1 MQHIHYFTVYFI
13 HCSVGSTIKALV
25 EISSLLFNAY
35 FLFLIQLFWD
45 QTVIGGPPAAIVDPC
60 WSWRPPALS
69 WIVFCCCHVLFSS
82 RRILLT
88 LGTNRAVH
96 TNLVMRGTER
106 SFVSLGFWLC
116 WIPQFVGCVCVHLL
130 TGLAVQS
137 VSQWSS
143 VRPVQLAKSPG
154 SIACIWPKSPR
165 VSVGSQTWVT
175 HCWHESFT
183 YFFMDSYSCVYKS
196 FEFQWQYCA
205 SG

>member
-1 MQHIHYFTVYFI
+1 MHI
-13 HCSVGSTIKALV
+13 
-25 EISSLLFNAY
+25 

-45 QTVIGGPPAAIVDPC
+45 QTVIGGPPAVPLWTPC

-69 WIVFCCCHVLFSS
+69 WIVFFVVAMYFFPADAFFWLLAQIE
-82 RRILLT
+82 RYILI
-88 LGTNRAVH
+88 
-96 TNLVMRGTER
+96 LVMRGTER

-116 WIPQFVGCVCVHLL
+116 WIPLGFSQFVGVCVHPL

>member
-1 MQHIHYFTVYFI
+1 MR
-13 HCSVGSTIKALV
+13 STIKALV

-35 FLFLIQLFWD
+35 FPFFDTIILRSNSNW
-45 QTVIGGPPAAIVDPC
+45 QTPCCAIVDPLLKLKTPC
-60 WSWRPPALS
+60 IKLNC
-69 WIVFCCCHVLFSS
+69 VFCCCHVLFSS

-96 TNLVMRGTER
+96 TNF
-106 SFVSLGFWLC
+106 SHAWNWKKLC
-116 WIPQFVGCVCVHLL
+116 FTWILIALNPSWIFTVCGCVCVHLL

-183 YFFMDSYSCVYKS
+183 YYFHGFIFLCV
-196 FEFQWQYCA
+196 
-205 SG
+205 